1 MEKEIQEKYLKAGQI
16 NKQVREYALTLAK
29 PGIKLFDLA
38 EAIERKIEE
47 LGGKPAFPVNLSL
60 NSIAAHF
67 SPAKNDSTVFNER
80 DYLKIDIG
88 VHIDGYIG
96 DAAVTVRTEKDKLIE
111 CSEKMLE
118 EALKLFVP
126 GEKLSH
132 IGEVIENTAK
142 EFGFNP
148 VRNLTGHRV
157 EQFSVHAPP
166 GVLNVKNDSPYILQE
181 GDVFGVE
188 PFCTDGSGK
197 VKDSSP
203 TLIYA
208 WITDKPIRSPEGRK
222 ILELAK
228 SYNRLPFA
236 KRWIERKISPL
247 KATMLLNQLERIGAL
262 HGYPILKEISDGNV
276 AQTEH
281 TVIVSEKPII
291 TTQ

>member
-1 MEKEIQEKYLKAGQI
+1 MEKEIQKKYLEAGKI
-16 NKQVREYALTLAK
+16 NKQVRDYAVGLAK

-47 LGGKPAFPVNLSL
+47 LGGKIAFPVNLSL
-60 NSIAAHF
+60 NSAAAHYT
-67 SPAKNDSTVFNER
+67 PPLNDPTILKEN

-96 DAAVTVRTEKDKLIE
+96 DAAVTVRSEKDKLIE

-132 IGEVIENTAK
+132 IGEIIENVTK

-157 EQFSVHAPP
+157 EQFSVHASP
-166 GVLNVKNDSPYILQE
+166 GVLNVKNDSPYVLQE

-188 PFCTDGSGK
+188 PFCTNGVGK
-197 VKDSSP
+197 IKDSSP

-208 WITDKPIRSPEGRK
+208 WITDKPIRSPDGR
-222 ILELAK
+222 
-228 SYNRLPFA
+228 
-236 KRWIERKISPL
+236 
-247 KATMLLNQLERIGAL
+247 
-262 HGYPILKEISDGNV
+262 
-276 AQTEH
+276 
-281 TVIVSEKPII
+281 
-291 TTQ
+291 